1 MKPSNKN
8 AGLESLEKLA
18 SSDNIVKGLAKHF
31 SYLADSPGFE
41 FVLEQIMREAKSV
54 EISKQNG
61 NLIVKFDEDILTA

>member
-41 FVLEQIMREAKSV
+41 LVFRA
-54 EISKQNG
+54 
-61 NLIVKFDEDILTA
+61 DHA